1 MKVSLFITCL
11 TDTFYP
17 RTGIAVVKVLEHLGC
32 AVDFPLAQTC
42 CGQPMYNNGFEAETR
57 ELAKRMIRVFE
68 HSPTVVTPSGSCA
81 AMIRDYYP
89 ELFHGDPAWERPAQ
103 RFAGKTYE
111 FVEYLHKVL
120 KVDLAE
126 FGCKWDGRVTYHYS
140 CHLRGIGMT
149 DEAVRVMKQIEGLD
163 YVPLEKA
170 DQCCGFGG
178 TFAMKYPQISGT
190 MVRDKVGCI
199 AATKADTVISND
211 AGCTMN
217 ISGSC
222 RREGQGVGFKSLAE
236 VIAEGLGLMER
247 QDSYVA
253 PPGQPLTPADQAMPG
268 GEKTVRQAGTQAN
281 V

>member
-32 AVDFPLAQTC
+32 EVDFPLAQTC
-42 CGQPMYNNGFEAETR
+42 CGQPMFNNGFHDETR
-57 ELAKRMIRVFE
+57 ELAKRMIQVFE
-68 HSPTVVTPSGSCA
+68 QSPAVVTPSGSCA

-89 ELFHGDPAWERPAQ
+89 ELFHGDHAWEHDAQ
-103 RFAGKTYE
+103 ALANKTYE
-111 FVEYLHKVL
+111 FVEFLHKVL
-120 KVDLAE
+120 KVDLAKL
-126 FGCKWDGRVTYHYS
+126 GCKWDGRVTYHYS

-149 DEAVRVMKQIEGLD
+149 DEAEQVMKQIDGLD

-236 VIAEGLGLMER
+236 VIAEGLGLLPREDR
-247 QDSYVA
+247 PVA
-253 PPGQPLTPADQAMPG
+253 PRGSRADEVAMPG
-268 GEKTVRQAGTQAN
+268 GETTVEQAKTQAN